1 MVGAKKSTF
10 VEWLAARVKRDVSW
24 KKIEGF
30 NFHVFLKLI
39 YEKVADAEQ
48 LATCSLDSP
57 QCVLPQKKKSHYKRS
72 Q

>member
-1 MVGAKKSTF
+1 MVGAKKINICGVASCLSYF
-10 VEWLAARVKRDVSW
+10 YA
-24 KKIEGF
+24 F
-30 NFHVFLKLI
+30 FKLI